1 MGLWLGIIS
10 AALGGSLI
18 DSLLGDWVQE
28 KFERQG
34 QLSDVGLPQERVSG
48 IKGMNNDAIN
58 FISLGLVL
66 LVVVVY
72 VYVFVS
78 YGN

>member
-1 MGLWLGIIS
+1 MWLGVIS
-10 AALGGSLI
+10 AAFGGSLI

-28 KFERQG
+28 KFERRG
-34 QLSDVGLPQERVSG
+34 QLSDVGFPNERVSG
-48 IKGMNNDAIN
+48 IKGINNDAIN

-66 LVVVVY
+66 LVFAVY
-72 VYVFVS
+72 YYVFAS